1 MKPQTYFDMWDYCIK
16 YVGDSKRETFAKQ
29 NPVQVPVMKFTVPD
43 DLIIEKNKIKESMN
57 KHYFWFVNPN
67 QHTVTLHDGLDRSK
81 NGQGFWYAFGKL
93 PEEYESWI
101 DNSDRIF

>member
-1 MKPQTYFDMWDYCIK
+1 
-16 YVGDSKRETFAKQ
+16 
-29 NPVQVPVMKFTVPD
+29 
-43 DLIIEKNKIKESMN
+43 MN
-57 KHYFWFVNPN
+57 KHYFWFVNPS

-93 PEEYESWI
+93 PEDYESWI

>member
-1 MKPQTYFDMWDYCIK
+1 MK
-16 YVGDSKRETFAKQ
+16 R
-29 NPVQVPVMKFTVPD
+29 
-43 DLIIEKNKIKESMN
+43 
-57 KHYFWFVNPN
+57 HYFWFVNPS

-81 NGQGFWYAFGKL
+81 NGQGFWYAFEKL